1 MSNATLNI
9 VNRIILTLIIE

>member
-9 VNRIILTLIIE
+9 VIV